1 MRQIQLKQFMLLTLT
16 AYLFVGCVKQETV
29 ASTQSMETLEKE
41 ATEETMVQE
50 NKSIKNYGQHSEEI
64 ENMLSA
70 VPIGSEIYLE
80 ETKDGEWYLKIEK
93 TFTSQNVK
101 EEKVEKLKLVYG
113 ETILI

>member
-1 MRQIQLKQFMLLTLT
+1 MRQIHAKQLMLLTLS
-16 AYLFVGCVKQETV
+16 ACLFIGCVKQETV

-50 NKSIKNYGQHSEEI
+50 NNDIQSYGEHSQEI
-64 ENMLSA
+64 ESMLSA

-93 TFTSQNVK
+93 TFTSQNIE
-101 EEKVEKLKLVYG
+101 EEKVETFEPVYG